1 MKKKLLLL
9 VLALGTVGG
18 ALAGG
23 ARNAEAN
30 SCGYNVCY
38 PGDPGWVCC
47 DYCCKDDYG
56 NILWCSDRPSVCSTI
71 N

>member
-9 VLALGTVGG
+9 ALALGTVGG
-18 ALAGG
+18 ALTTG
-23 ARNAEAN
+23 ARSAEAN

-47 DYCCKDDYG
+47 DYCCKDANG
-56 NILWCSDRPSVCSTI
+56 KILWCSDQPSRCSTI
-71 N
+71 S

>member
-18 ALAGG
+18 ALTTG

-38 PGDPGWVCC
+38 PGPPGYTCC
-47 DYCCKDDYG
+47 DWCCKDDYG
-56 NILWCSDRPSVCSTI
+56 HVLTCSDRIPLCST
-71 N
+71 NS

>member
-9 VLALGTVGG
+9 ILALGTVGG
-18 ALAGG
+18 ALGV
-23 ARNAEAN
+23 RNAEAN

-47 DYCCKDDYG
+47 DWCCKDNNG

-71 N
+71 Y